1 METPPALQPSL
12 DNQHRSSFESLPD
25 TVDSVAVADVL
36 LQILSRLTVY
46 QSLTEMGGTVL
57 AVRGD
62 LPMMDACCLFLPSS
76 AGTATPGMAVTTTV
90 VEVLRPDSATLINGS
105 SISAESPESRSRKLW
120 AASQDR
126 ISRGDDL
133 LFAKALDAESA
144 RVTSAFESDAEQVN
158 PVGDYL
164 CVFDFFYF
172 VKSLISADSAGT
184 PAGSP
189 ATLSVA
195 RWIEMKREVATGKR
209 DSGNHP
215 EWIQFCERSTMVTRA
230 SINLSQGIS
239 GNQVISGS
247 TMNLSVTNLL
257 QADVGAKRSLP
268 SARSGGSS
276 LSAVADLLAR
286 PWQLTLP
293 LTVSTEKGVTSVFSY
308 TNLVQLMAH
317 VAMNCSDQL
326 LEPFFNMPVTL
337 EEFKSISNANL
348 EATPLLD
355 FATSTVADAIE
366 VLTTSTLA
374 VLVSK
379 ADGTFRSVVTPELVT
394 EFISL
399 RMDRVEAGAVG
410 DLMAL
415 SVVRL
420 IDVLAMEEHEMDR
433 TAVIYNNDFPVPF
446 STLLQ
451 KLLLS
456 KSSCLVV
463 VSSETDC
470 PVGIITVRDVWT
482 YVLQGSTLH
491 SGSVA

>member
-1 METPPALQPSL
+1 
-12 DNQHRSSFESLPD
+12 
-25 TVDSVAVADVL
+25 
-36 LQILSRLTVY
+36 
-46 QSLTEMGGTVL
+46 
-57 AVRGD
+57 
-62 LPMMDACCLFLPSS
+62 
-76 AGTATPGMAVTTTV
+76 
-90 VEVLRPDSATLINGS
+90 
-105 SISAESPESRSRKLW
+105 
-120 AASQDR
+120 
-126 ISRGDDL
+126 
-133 LFAKALDAESA
+133 
-144 RVTSAFESDAEQVN
+144 
-158 PVGDYL
+158 
-164 CVFDFFYF
+164 
-172 VKSLISADSAGT
+172 
-184 PAGSP
+184 
-189 ATLSVA
+189 
-195 RWIEMKREVATGKR
+195 
-209 DSGNHP
+209 
-215 EWIQFCERSTMVTRA
+215 
-230 SINLSQGIS
+230 
-239 GNQVISGS
+239 
-247 TMNLSVTNLL
+247 
-257 QADVGAKRSLP
+257 
-268 SARSGGSS
+268 
-276 LSAVADLLAR
+276 
-286 PWQLTLP
+286 
-293 LTVSTEKGVTSVFSY
+293 
-308 TNLVQLMAH
+308 
-317 VAMNCSDQL
+317 MNCSDQL

-399 RMDRVEAGAVG
+399 RMDRVEAGADG